1 MKRRARKKALRQ
13 IIDLNQDD
21 SIPLTYKQLAEKLGV
36 SVGTAHKYK
45 KLLLNKGIINEVE
58 GDAFPDGLV
67 TYGSFKEIDEIAK
80 FIEKCDLERI
90 NFSQYVHPLFT
101 ICRVSHA
108 EPFELVKT
116 LESAEKVFNRFEA
129 EWEKIHPGKM
139 IVRYRKAIRKAV
151 TNQTTS

>member
-45 KLLLNKGIINEVE
+45 KLLLNKGIINQVE
-58 GDAFPDGLV
+58 GEAFPDGLV
-67 TYGSFKEIDEIAK
+67 TYDSFKGIDEISR
-80 FIEKCDLERI
+80 FIEKCELERM

-101 ICRVSHA
+101 VCRVSRA
-108 EPFELVKT
+108 
-116 LESAEKVFNRFEA
+116 
-129 EWEKIHPGKM
+129 
-139 IVRYRKAIRKAV
+139 
-151 TNQTTS
+151 